1 MEFID
6 FNGKMIIPNKVE
18 KNQNILDI
26 NVSNLNNGIYLLNI
40 STDKELNKVKVII
53 ER

>member
-1 MEFID
+1 M
-6 FNGKMIIPNKVE
+6 
-18 KNQNILDI
+18 KNQNRLDI

-53 ER
+53 ERWEQQFLQFYV